1 MRQVPAQFDI
11 LGHTIDVV
19 YRDDLLEDCECHG
32 RFLASKNRI
41 ELQSGESFSFTL
53 ATFWHE
59 VMHAIAS
66 HMGMKEL
73 NDDEEKIDKLGQ
85 GVAQVLKTKRGKAD
99 GAKVS

>member
-1 MRQVPAQFDI
+1 MRQIPASFDI
-11 LGHTIDVV
+11 LGHTIEV
-19 YRDDLLEDCECHG
+19 RFRADLLDDCECHG
-32 RFLASKNRI
+32 RFVASKNLI
-41 ELQSGESFSFTL
+41 ELQSGESFSYTL

-59 VMHAIAS
+59 VMHAIAT

-99 GAKVS
+99 GEKVS